1 MEKLQKQIQL
11 LALIII
17 FPIYR
22 AISAIFINNFPEII
36 LWTVISISYAISL
49 VILYRVFKKRQYSN
63 QIQSN

>member
-22 AISAIFINNFPEII
+22 AISAIISNIYPEII
-36 LWTVISISYAISL
+36 LWILISIFYAISL
-49 VILYRVFKKRQYSN
+49 MILYIVLKKKQK
-63 QIQSN
+63 

>member
-22 AISAIFINNFPEII
+22 AVSAIIYNNYPEFI
-36 LWTVISISYAISL
+36 LWILISIFYAISL
-49 VILYRVFKKRQYSN
+49 VILYLVFKKRQK
-63 QIQSN
+63 

>member
-22 AISAIFINNFPEII
+22 AISAIISNIYPEII
-36 LWTVISISYAISL
+36 LWILISIFYAISL
-49 VILYRVFKKRQYSN
+49 MILYIVLKKRQK
-63 QIQSN
+63 

>member
-22 AISAIFINNFPEII
+22 AISALISNNYPEFI
-36 LWTVISISYAISL
+36 LWILISILYAISL
-49 VILYRVFKKRQYSN
+49 VILYFVFKKRQK
-63 QIQSN
+63 

>member
-22 AISAIFINNFPEII
+22 AVSAIIYNNYPEFI
-36 LWTVISISYAISL
+36 LWTLVSIFYAISL
-49 VILYRVFKKRQYSN
+49 VVLYLVFKKRQK
-63 QIQSN
+63 